1 MLSILLGIIP
11 MLLFAFLVY
20 WLDHY
25 EKEPKLL
32 LGGVFAWG
40 AIVAAGG
47 AFLINTLLGTG
58 IYLFTGSETATNLS
72 TSAVIAPIIEESLK
86 GFAVIIVF
94 LFFRREFDSIL
105 DGIIYA
111 SVAALGFAAT
121 ENIYYLFNYGY
132 LEDGLGGL
140 LVLAF
145 IRIILVGWQH
155 PFYTAFIGIGLALA
169 RLNRN
174 PVIKVIA
181 PVAGWGLAV
190 LTHGLHNTLAS
201 LLTGGGGF
209 LLGSVVDWTGWAMM
223 FGFILWNISR
233 EQRYLSLQLR
243 EEVTL
248 GNLTLN
254 QYRIACSA
262 WAQSAA
268 RISSLFRGRYQQTSR
283 FYQLCGEL
291 AHKKHQREKLGEE
304 GGNTALIL
312 RLREELFVLSPVVI
326 N

>member
-1 MLSILLGIIP
+1 

-174 PVIKVIA
+174 PVIKGFA

>member
-1 MLSILLGIIP
+1 